1 MVSKKNAMSMMM
13 SQRVTTASTPSPA
26 EKNAVGKKNKKKPAK
41 TPGEPEKQ
49 WSTED
54 IEAWAVVE
62 ITDAEVQVPAGTPLF
77 GPQKYLGANPHLI
90 VTLTVTLRYYHTPY
104 EC

>member
-1 MVSKKNAMSMMM
+1 M
-13 SQRVTTASTPSPA
+13 QLI
-26 EKNAVGKKNKKKPAK
+26 KKKPAK

-90 VTLTVTLRYYHTPY
+90 VTLTVTLTLTLTVTVTEGPNVYKVLTSSGTLHYGLLL
-104 EC
+104 CLI